1 MNINCMIHVGYTS
14 DKVVL
19 GHDGDAFSLQ
29 ILKNSDGAKTSMLKE
44 DIEELIIACSALLAA
59 TEHLNQE
66 YVNYEYIGDGEF
78 ADAWDD
84 LDLEPEPEPVP
95 KQTKL
100 PRAVGK
106 TLAEALADGSLTP
119 KS

>member
-1 MNINCMIHVGYTS
+1 MNINCIINVGYTS
-14 DKVVL
+14 NKVVI

-29 ILKNSDGAKTSMLKE
+29 ILKHSTGAETSMLKE
-44 DIEELIIACSALLAA
+44 DIEELLIACSALLAA
-59 TEHLNQE
+59 TEHLDKE
-66 YVNYEYIGDGEF
+66 YVNYEYIGDGES

-84 LDLEPEPEPVP
+84 LDLEPEPEPAP

-100 PRAVGK
+100 PKPVGK